1 MGRKIVYII
10 LAFFVIVLVSLII
23 FWWQI
28 RTPLNSTG
36 ETKIFKVEKGDS
48 AKVIA
53 ENLKDTGLIKNPF
66 LFRLYIFLALSQY
79 SLKPGEYELSSKMP
93 IRDIGDILVLGG
105 VNEVIITIP
114 EGFNLKQ
121 VEDRLV
127 GAGLAKRDELM
138 NYRPEADPPLADKF
152 SKDVLP
158 ILSDK
163 PKFASLEGYL
173 FPDTYRFFK
182 DATLSDIVSK
192 TINNLDNK
200 LIPDLK
206 TAIKNSSYSTYEI
219 LTMASLIEKEVSK
232 DSDRPIV
239 AGILWKRL
247 KAGVPLQVDA
257 TLVYITGR
265 NEIREADKKIKSQY
279 NTYLYRGLPKG
290 PIANPG
296 LSAIKAALF
305 PKASSYW
312 YYLSAKDGTTV
323 FSKTLE
329 EHNRN
334 KAIYLK
340 ERVDLE
346 AFNFQN
352 LLSMKI

>member
-1 MGRKIVYII
+1 
-10 LAFFVIVLVSLII
+10 
-23 FWWQI
+23 
-28 RTPLNSTG
+28 
-36 ETKIFKVEKGDS
+36 
-48 AKVIA
+48 
-53 ENLKDTGLIKNPF
+53 
-66 LFRLYIFLALSQY
+66 
-79 SLKPGEYELSSKMP
+79 MP
-93 IRDIGDILVLGG
+93 IRDIGDTLVLGG

-114 EGFNLKQ
+114 EGFSLKQ

-138 NYRPEADPPLADKF
+138 NYKF
-152 SKDVLP
+152 SKDVPP

-163 PKFASLEGYL
+163 PKSVSLEGYL

-182 DATLSDIVSK
+182 DATLSDVISK
-192 TINNLDNK
+192 MIDNLSNK
-200 LIPDLK
+200 LTPDLK

-219 LTMASLIEKEVSK
+219 LTMASLIEKEIPK
-232 DSDRPIV
+232 DSDRSIV

-257 TLVYITGR
+257 TLVYITGH
-265 NEIREADKKIKSQY
+265 NELYEADRKINSPY

-296 LSAIKAALF
+296 LSTIKAAIF
-305 PKASSYW
+305 PETSPYW
-312 YYLSAKDGTTV
+312 YYLSTKDNTTI

-329 EHNRN
+329 EHLRN

-340 ERVDLE
+340 
-346 AFNFQN
+346 
-352 LLSMKI
+352 

>member
-1 MGRKIVYII
+1 MSRKIVYII
-10 LAFFVIVLVSLII
+10 LVFLVIILVSLII

-28 RTPLNSTG
+28 RTPLNPTG
-36 ETKIFKVEKGDS
+36 ETKIFKVNKGDS

-93 IRDIGDILVLGG
+93 IRDIGDTLVLGG

-114 EGFNLKQ
+114 EGFSLKQ
-121 VEDRLV
+121 VEGRLV
-127 GAGLAKRDELM
+127 GAGLTKQNELM
-138 NYRPEADPPLADKF
+138 NYKF
-152 SKDVLP
+152 SKDAPP

-163 PKFASLEGYL
+163 PKSASLEGYL

-182 DATLSDIVSK
+182 DATLSDAISK
-192 TINNLDNK
+192 MIDNLSNK
-200 LIPDLK
+200 LTPDLK

-219 LTMASLIEKEVSK
+219 LIIASLIEKEIPK
-232 DSDRPIV
+232 DSDRSIV

-247 KAGVPLQVDA
+247 KAGVPLQIDA

-265 NEIREADKKIKSQY
+265 NEIYEADKKINSPY

-296 LSAIKAALF
+296 LSAIKAAIF
-305 PKASSYW
+305 PETSPYW

-334 KAIYLK
+334 RAKYL
-340 ERVDLE
+340 R
-346 AFNFQN
+346 
-352 LLSMKI
+352 

>member
-1 MGRKIVYII
+1 MSRKIVYII
-10 LAFFVIVLVSLII
+10 LVFLIIILVSLII

-28 RTPLNSTG
+28 RTPLNPIG
-36 ETKIFKVEKGDS
+36 ETKIFKVSKGDS

-93 IRDIGDILVLGG
+93 IRDIGDTLVLGG

-114 EGFNLKQ
+114 EGFSLKQ

-138 NYRPEADPPLADKF
+138 NYKF
-152 SKDVLP
+152 SKDVPP

-163 PKFASLEGYL
+163 PKSVSLEGYL

-182 DATLSDIVSK
+182 DATLSDVISK
-192 TINNLDNK
+192 MIDNLSNK
-200 LIPDLK
+200 LTPDLK

-219 LTMASLIEKEVSK
+219 LTMASLIEKEIPK
-232 DSDRPIV
+232 DSDRSIV

-257 TLVYITGR
+257 TLVYITGH
-265 NEIREADKKIKSQY
+265 NELYEADRKINSPY

-296 LSAIKAALF
+296 LSTIKAAIF
-305 PKASSYW
+305 PETSPYW
-312 YYLSAKDGTTV
+312 YYLSTKDNTTI

-329 EHNRN
+329 EHLRN

-340 ERVDLE
+340 
-346 AFNFQN
+346 
-352 LLSMKI
+352 

>member
-10 LAFFVIVLVSLII
+10 LVFLVIVLVSLII

-28 RTPLNSTG
+28 RTPLNPTG
-36 ETKIFKVEKGDS
+36 EVKIFKVEKGDS

-53 ENLKDTGLIKNPF
+53 QNLEKAGLIKNPF
-66 LFRLYIFLALSQY
+66 LFRLYVFLALSQY

-93 IRDIGDILVLGG
+93 IRDIGDALVFGKT
-105 VNEVIITIP
+105 NEVIITIP

-121 VEDRLV
+121 IEDRLV
-127 GAGLAKRDELM
+127 GAGLAKRNELM
-138 NYRPEADPPLADKF
+138 NYKF
-152 SKDVLP
+152 SKDGPP
-158 ILSDK
+158 ILADR
-163 PKFASLEGYL
+163 PKSVSLEGYL

-182 DATLSDIVSK
+182 DALLSDVVSK
-192 TINNLDNK
+192 IVTNLDDK
-200 LIPDLK
+200 LTPDLRR
-206 TAIKNSSYSTYEI
+206 AIKNSSYNTYQI
-219 LTMASLIEKEVSK
+219 LTMASLIEKEIPK

-239 AGILWKRL
+239 AGLLWKRL
-247 KAGVPLQVDA
+247 RAGVPLQVDA

-265 NEIREADKKIKSQY
+265 NELYEADKKINSPY

-296 LSAIKAALF
+296 LSAIKAVIF
-305 PKASSYW
+305 PETSPYW
-312 YYLSAKDGTTV
+312 YYLSIKDGTTI

-334 KAIYLK
+334 KAKYLK
-340 ERVDLE
+340 
-346 AFNFQN
+346 
-352 LLSMKI
+352 

>member
-1 MGRKIVYII
+1 MSRKIVYII
-10 LAFFVIVLVSLII
+10 LAFFVIVLISLII

-28 RTPLNSTG
+28 RTPLNSAG
-36 ETKIFKVEKGDS
+36 EVKIFKVSKGNS

-53 ENLKDTGLIKNPF
+53 QNLEKAGLIKSPF
-66 LFRLYIFLALSQY
+66 LFRLYVFLALSQY

-93 IRDIGDILVLGG
+93 IRDIGDTLVFGG
-105 VNEVIITIP
+105 TNEVIITIP

-121 VEDRLV
+121 IEDRLV
-127 GAGLAKRDELM
+127 VSGLAKQNELM
-138 NYRPEADPPLADKF
+138 NYIFL
-152 SKDVLP
+152 KDGP
-158 ILSDK
+158 SILSDK
-163 PKFASLEGYL
+163 PQTASLEGYL

-182 DATLSDIVSK
+182 DATLSDIVNK
-192 TINNLDNK
+192 MIRNLDNK
-200 LIPDLK
+200 LTPDLK

-219 LTMASLIEKEVSK
+219 LTLASLIEKEISK
-232 DSDRPIV
+232 DSDRPMV

-265 NEIREADKKIKSQY
+265 QEISEADKKINSSY
-279 NTYLYRGLPKG
+279 NTYFYRGLPKG
-290 PIANPG
+290 PIASPG
-296 LSAIKAALF
+296 LSAIRAAVF
-305 PKASSYW
+305 PEASPYW
-312 YYLSAKDGTTV
+312 YYLSTKDGTTI

-340 ERVDLE
+340 
-346 AFNFQN
+346 
-352 LLSMKI
+352 

>member
-1 MGRKIVYII
+1 MSKKIIYII
-10 LAFFVIVLVSLII
+10 LIFLFIILVSLII

-28 RTPLNSTG
+28 RTPFSSAG
-36 ETKIFKVEKGDS
+36 EIQIFKVEKGDS

-53 ENLKDTGLIKNPF
+53 ENLKNAGLINNPF
-66 LFRLYIFLALSQY
+66 LFRLYVFLALNQY
-79 SLKPGEYELSSKMP
+79 SLKSGEYEFSSKMS
-93 IRDIGDILVLGG
+93 IRDMGDTLVLGG
-105 VNEVIITIP
+105 TNEIIITIP

-138 NYRPEADPPLADKF
+138 NYKF
-152 SKDVLP
+152 SKDVPP
-158 ILSDK
+158 ILADK
-163 PKFASLEGYL
+163 PKSASLEGYL

-182 DATLSDIVSK
+182 DAALFDIVSK
-192 TINNLDNK
+192 IINNLNDK
-200 LIPDLK
+200 LNPDLK
-206 TAIKNSSYSTYEI
+206 IAIKNSSHSTYEI
-219 LTMASLIEKEVSK
+219 LNMASLIEKEIPK

-265 NEIREADKKIKSQY
+265 NEIHEADKKINSPY

-296 LSAIKAALF
+296 LSAIKAAIF
-305 PKASSYW
+305 PETSPYW
-312 YYLSAKDGTTV
+312 YYLSAKDGTTI

-334 KAIYLK
+334 HAIYLK
-340 ERVDLE
+340 
-346 AFNFQN
+346 
-352 LLSMKI
+352 

>member
-1 MGRKIVYII
+1 MSRKIVYII
-10 LAFFVIVLVSLII
+10 LVFLVIILISLIV

-28 RTPLNSTG
+28 RTPLNPTG
-36 ETKIFKVEKGDS
+36 ETKIFKVEKGNS

-53 ENLKDTGLIKNPF
+53 ENLKNAGLIKNPF

-93 IRDIGDILVLGG
+93 IRDIGDTLVLGG

-121 VEDRLV
+121 IEDRFV
-127 GAGLAKRDELM
+127 GAGLTKRNELM
-138 NYRPEADPPLADKF
+138 NYKF
-152 SKDVLP
+152 SKDAPP
-158 ILSDK
+158 ILLDK
-163 PKFASLEGYL
+163 PKSASLEGYL

-182 DATLSDIVSK
+182 DATLSDVISK
-192 TINNLDNK
+192 MIDNLSNK
-200 LIPDLK
+200 LTPDLK
-206 TAIKNSSYSTYEI
+206 TAIKDSSYSTYEI
-219 LTMASLIEKEVSK
+219 LTMASLIEKEISK
-232 DSDRPIV
+232 DSDRLIV

-247 KAGVPLQVDA
+247 KAGVSLQVDA

-265 NEIREADKKIKSQY
+265 NEIFETDKKINSPY

-296 LSAIKAALF
+296 LSAIKAAIF
-305 PKASSYW
+305 PEASPYW

-334 KAIYLK
+334 KAIYL
-340 ERVDLE
+340 
-346 AFNFQN
+346 Q
-352 LLSMKI
+352 

>member
-1 MGRKIVYII
+1 MSRKIVYII
-10 LAFFVIVLVSLII
+10 LVFLVIILASLIV

-28 RTPLNSTG
+28 RTPLNPTG
-36 ETKIFKVEKGDS
+36 ETKIFKVSKGDS

-53 ENLKDTGLIKNPF
+53 ENLKDTDLIKNPF
-66 LFRLYIFLALSQY
+66 LFRLYVFLALSQY

-93 IRDIGDILVLGG
+93 IRDIGDTLVLGG

-114 EGFNLKQ
+114 EGFSLKQ

-138 NYRPEADPPLADKF
+138 NYKF
-152 SKDVLP
+152 SKDGPP
-158 ILSDK
+158 ILFDK
-163 PKFASLEGYL
+163 PKSASLEGYL

-182 DATLSDIVSK
+182 DATLSDVISK
-192 TINNLDNK
+192 MIDNLSNK
-200 LIPDLK
+200 LTPDLE
-206 TAIKNSSYSTYEI
+206 TAIKNSSYGTYEI
-219 LTMASLIEKEVSK
+219 LTMASLVEKEIPK
-232 DSDRPIV
+232 DSDRPVV

-265 NEIREADKKIKSQY
+265 NELYETDKKINSRY
-279 NTYLYRGLPKG
+279 NTYLYRGLPKS

-296 LSAIKAALF
+296 LSAIKAAIF
-305 PKASSYW
+305 PETSSYW
-312 YYLSAKDGTTV
+312 HYLSAKDGTTI

-329 EHNRN
+329 EHLRN
-334 KAIYLK
+334 KVIYLK
-340 ERVDLE
+340 
-346 AFNFQN
+346 
-352 LLSMKI
+352 

>member
-10 LAFFVIVLVSLII
+10 LVFLIIILVSLII

-28 RTPLNSTG
+28 RTPLNPIG
-36 ETKIFKVEKGDS
+36 ETKIFKVSKGDS

-93 IRDIGDILVLGG
+93 IRDIGDTLVLGG

-114 EGFNLKQ
+114 EGFSLKQ

-138 NYRPEADPPLADKF
+138 NYKF
-152 SKDVLP
+152 SKDVPP

-163 PKFASLEGYL
+163 PKSVSLEGYL

-182 DATLSDIVSK
+182 DATLSDVISK
-192 TINNLDNK
+192 MIDNLSNK
-200 LIPDLK
+200 LTPDLK

-219 LTMASLIEKEVSK
+219 LTMASLIEKEIPK
-232 DSDRPIV
+232 DSDRSIV

-257 TLVYITGR
+257 TLVYITGH
-265 NEIREADKKIKSQY
+265 NELYEADRKINSPY

-296 LSAIKAALF
+296 LSTIKAAIF
-305 PKASSYW
+305 PETSPYW
-312 YYLSAKDGTTV
+312 YYLSTKDNTTI

-329 EHNRN
+329 EHLRN

-340 ERVDLE
+340 
-346 AFNFQN
+346 
-352 LLSMKI
+352 

>member
-1 MGRKIVYII
+1 MSRKIVYII
-10 LAFFVIVLVSLII
+10 LVFLVFILVSLII

-28 RTPLNSTG
+28 RTPLNPTG
-36 ETKIFKVEKGDS
+36 ETKIFKVSKGDS

-93 IRDIGDILVLGG
+93 IRDIGDTLVLGG

-114 EGFNLKQ
+114 EGFGLKQ

-138 NYRPEADPPLADKF
+138 NYKF
-152 SKDVLP
+152 SKDVPP

-163 PKFASLEGYL
+163 PKSASLEGYL

-182 DATLSDIVSK
+182 DATLSDVISK
-192 TINNLDNK
+192 MIDNLSNK
-200 LIPDLK
+200 LTPDLK
-206 TAIKNSSYSTYEI
+206 IAIKNSSHSTYEI
-219 LTMASLIEKEVSK
+219 LNMASLVEKEISK

-257 TLVYITGR
+257 TLVYIVGR
-265 NEIREADKKIKSQY
+265 NEIYEADKKINSLY

-296 LSAIKAALF
+296 LSAIKAAIF
-305 PKASSYW
+305 PDSSPYW

-334 KAIYLK
+334 RAKYLK
-340 ERVDLE
+340 
-346 AFNFQN
+346 
-352 LLSMKI
+352 